1 MNLNRRNFLK
11 VLGVTGVAVTTGEKL
26 VANTKPGE
34 TTELHGILYDISR
47 CKGCCG
53 CEIDCADANGLPY
66 PEDGAELGVVRKT
79 SEIQRTVVNAK
90 QTSKGKMFVRT
101 QCMNCNDP
109 ACCTAC
115 LTEAMHKTEVG
126 PVIWRGDKCMGC
138 RYCMVSCPFDMPK
151 FEYKSTNPVIQKCTM
166 CYELIEQ
173 GEVPNCVYN
182 CPYDALKYGTRR
194 ELLSEAHKRIAE
206 NPDVY
211 IDQIYGEHEAGGT
224 GWLYISPV
232 PFEELGLKTN
242 LQKSSYPALTKG
254 FISSIAP
261 VDILLPGL
269 LIGIH
274 EAVKFRNQNN
284 KEE

>member
-1 MNLNRRNFLK
+1 MNLNRRNFVK
-11 VLGVTGVAVTTGEKL
+11 VLGVTGVAVATGNKL
-26 VANTKPGE
+26 VANPKPDE
-34 TTELHGILYDISR
+34 TTELYGILYDVSR

-66 PEDGAELGVVRKT
+66 PEDGAKLGVIRKT
-79 SEIQRTVVNAK
+79 SEKQRTVVNAK
-90 QTSKGKMFVRT
+90 QTSKGELFVRS

-115 LTEAMHKTEVG
+115 LTEAMHKTQEG

-151 FEYKSTNPVIQKCTM
+151 FEYHSTNPIIQKCTM
-166 CYELIEQ
+166 CYDLIQQ
-173 GEVPNCVYN
+173 GEEPNCVYN
-182 CPYDALKYGTRR
+182 CPYDALKFGTRR
-194 ELLSEAHKRIAE
+194 ELLAEAHKRIVE

-242 LQKSSYPALTKG
+242 LQNSSYPALTKG

-269 LIGIH
+269 LLGIH
-274 EAVKFRNQNN
+274 EAVKIRNNN